1 MLELS
6 SGSVSIPPRMSF
18 LPAITSWLQRIRTSA
33 RMAFVWRMVAMG
45 VGSLFSLLWMKLLL
59 LAMGNPLMGLFQTFQ
74 SLTRLGGLGDL
85 GITGALSLQAGTMLG
100 RREETG
106 LRTLLASARTLFLLL
121 AGGLCIL
128 FVVSSL
134 WLPHWL
140 GFEKVAG
147 VGSMKLLFVYGG
159 LSLALMILGG
169 YFASLN
175 YAHGTVTWPIFPG
188 VLFVQVLAPFFH
200 WRLALLHLPLW
211 VQLLPY
217 LGSAILV
224 AFLAWRM
231 LKWSHPWLGDLTPLK
246 GDRAQWKTL
255 AGASGWM
262 YLVSL
267 GTAVYLTTDR
277 VVIGAGIDFEK
288 IPSYNANYKAC
299 ELLVML
305 IVSAAFVSFPKITQW
320 IASPHEADR
329 RRLLTEVNRLSV
341 FEIVLGCGAVLGY
354 LAFNNIFVELWIGK
368 AYQVPLPL
376 QFAFACNLAVTVG
389 GNAGINLSMR
399 AGDKGLKYGGLAVAG
414 TGLLNL
420 ILSIVAV
427 ELVSVYGLTFALT
440 GVAAATVIAQSVSS
454 LFLGTV
460 TCRYLRLSA
469 LHWAA
474 RCWLLPIGFTLVAA
488 VLKELFPLDSIKH
501 LAVLSACY
509 GALFLLVCW
518 LAGMNR
524 ELLRSEIN
532 QARSLFL
539 RS

>member
-45 VGSLFSLLWMKLLL
+45 VGSLFSLLWTRLLL
-59 LAMGNPLMGLFQTFQ
+59 HAMGKPLMGLFQSFQ
-74 SLTRLGGLGDL
+74 ALNRLGGLGDL
-85 GITGALSLQAGTMLG
+85 GITGALSLKVGVMLG

-106 LRTLLASARTLFLLL
+106 LKALLASARTLFLLL
-121 AGGLCIL
+121 AAGLCVL
-128 FVVSSL
+128 FVISSF

-140 GFEKVAG
+140 GFNKVAD

-159 LSLALMILGG
+159 LSLGLMILGG

-175 YAHGTVTWPIFPG
+175 YAHGTVTWPIFPT
-188 VLFVQVLAPFFH
+188 VLLAQVLAPFFH

-217 LGSAILV
+217 LGSAMLV

-246 GDRAQWKTL
+246 RDRTQWKSL
-255 AGASGWM
+255 GGASWWM

-267 GTAVYLTTDR
+267 GAAVYFTTDR
-277 VVIGAGIDFEK
+277 FVIGAAINMEE
-288 IPSYNANYKAC
+288 IPRYNANYKAC
-299 ELLVML
+299 ELLMML
-305 IVSAAFVSFPKITQW
+305 IVTGAFVSFPKITQW

-341 FEIVLGCGAVLGY
+341 FEVVVGCGAVLGY
-354 LAFNNIFVELWIGK
+354 LAFNNIFVELWLDK
-368 AYQVPLPL
+368 SYQVPLPL

-389 GNAGINLSMR
+389 GNAGIQLSMR
-399 AGDKGLKYGGLAVAG
+399 AGDKGLKYGGLAIAG

-420 ILSIVAV
+420 ALSILAV

-440 GVAAATVIAQSVSS
+440 GVAGATVVAQSVSS

-460 TCRYLRLSA
+460 TCRYLGLSA
-469 LHWAA
+469 VRWTM
-474 RCWLLPIGFTLVAA
+474 RCWLLPIGFTLAAA
-488 VLKELFPLDSIKH
+488 VLKEFFPQDSIMH
-501 LAVLSACY
+501 LGVLLAGY
-509 GALFLLVCW
+509 GALFLVVCW

-524 ELLRSEIN
+524 DLLRNEIN
-532 QARSLFL
+532 QLRGLFL